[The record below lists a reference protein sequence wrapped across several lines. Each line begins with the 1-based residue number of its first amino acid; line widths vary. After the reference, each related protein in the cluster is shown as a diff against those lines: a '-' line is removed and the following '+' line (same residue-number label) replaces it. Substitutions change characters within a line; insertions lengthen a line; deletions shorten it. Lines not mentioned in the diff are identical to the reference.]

1 MIKEAVGF
9 GDTVDEAQEDAMRA
23 LGASAEDEVQI
34 EIIDLPKKKVLG
46 VFGGSRA
53 KVRVFIELPDEEK
66 KAPKHKKKENKKNE
80 KNEKKQEKTAKPE
93 VKKAKVSSDAAEYG
107 EAVDADKI
115 APDSKAGKA
124 IGYLKSVLPGLGCE
138 EAKITVA
145 EKENGA
151 LISLSGE
158 GLGVIIGRRGET
170 LEALQVLVSLAANM
184 GGGYYRVSLNI
195 GDYREKRE
203 QALIALAGKM
213 ANQVLATGKNRTL
226 EPMSPYERRIIH
238 TTVQRIDG
246 VESASVGDGE
256 DRRVV
261 IHKEGRRIDPD
272 RFTGRPRG
280 RGRERRQSNTVK
292 VNPSREPMKDS
303 DIPLYGKIENNSEVK

>member
-9 GDTVDEAQEDAMRA
+9 GDTVDEAQEEAMRA

-80 KNEKKQEKTAKPE
+80 KKQVKTTKPETKKEKTDSVAN
-93 VKKAKVSSDAAEYG
+93 EYS
-107 EAVDADKI
+107 EAVPADKI

-124 IGYLKSVLPGLGCE
+124 AEYLKSVLAGLGCE
-138 EAKITVA
+138 NAEMTVA

-151 LISLSGE
+151 MISLSGE

-170 LEALQVLVSLAANM
+170 LEALQALVSLVANK
-184 GGGYYRVSLNI
+184 GGGYYKISLNI

-203 QALIALAGKM
+203 QVLISLASKM
-213 ANQVLATGKNRTL
+213 ADQVLATGKNRTL

-238 TTVQRIDG
+238 TTVQKIEG
-246 VESASVGDGE
+246 VESVSVGEGE
-256 DRRVV
+256 NRRVV

-280 RGRERRQSNTVK
+280 RGRERRPSNTVK
-292 VNPSREPMKDS
+292 VVPSREPMKDS
-303 DIPLYGKIENNSEVK
+303 DTPLYGKIEK